1 MTKCTSA
8 EAAKILRRL
17 RLEKDAIESKEMR
30 QTTYVSTADPSDMAL
45 ARPDYDYAKTQK
57 TLQEYDHRIL
67 TIRHALNLFNLT
79 TEVPGTGMTID
90 QVLIYLPQLS
100 ERVRKL
106 QNLGRELP
114 RERLSGRDC
123 TFGSQHLVEYRF
135 TNYDPEEA
143 LADGKAA
150 EEELARIQTALDLV
164 NSTME
169 LEIRREREVRCF
181 VTRYSVRYP
190 LSVTHASDE

>member
-1 MTKCTSA
+1 
-8 EAAKILRRL
+8 
-17 RLEKDAIESKEMR
+17 
-30 QTTYVSTADPSDMAL
+30 
-45 ARPDYDYAKTQK
+45 
-57 TLQEYDHRIL
+57 
-67 TIRHALNLFNLT
+67 
-79 TEVPGTGMTID
+79 MTID

-169 LEIRREREVRCF
+169 LEIPV
-181 VTRYSVRYP
+181 
-190 LSVTHASDE
+190 

>member
-100 ERVRKL
+100 EAGLHHRQSAPRGVPVH
-106 QNLGRELP
+106 EL
-114 RERLSGRDC
+114 
-123 TFGSQHLVEYRF
+123 
-135 TNYDPEEA
+135 
-143 LADGKAA
+143 
-150 EEELARIQTALDLV
+150 
-164 NSTME
+164 
-169 LEIRREREVRCF
+169 
-181 VTRYSVRYP
+181 
-190 LSVTHASDE
+190 

>member
-1 MTKCTSA
+1 MTTCTSA
-8 EAAKILRRL
+8 EAAKLLRRL

-30 QTTYVSTADPSDMAL
+30 QTTYVSTADPGDMAL
-45 ARPDYDYAKTQK
+45 ARPDYDYAETQK
-57 TLQEYDHRIL
+57 TLREYEDRIL
-67 TIRHALNLFNLT
+67 AVRHALNLFNLT

-106 QNLGRELP
+106 QNLGRQLP

-123 TFGSQHLVEYRF
+123 SIGGQRLVEYRF
-135 TNYDPEEA
+135 ANYDPEKA
-143 LADGKAA
+143 LSDGKAA

-164 NSTME
+164 NSTKE
-169 LEIRREREVRCF
+169 LEIPV
-181 VTRYSVRYP
+181 
-190 LSVTHASDE
+190 